1 MITPPCINITPPR
14 TARRKKRAMYSII
27 NKNSF
32 SVYRKSNR
40 RAFCRI
46 PPAYKIPFVLL
57 ISVQEGVLSAD
68 TNNNNPVIQP
78 YISTWP
84 G

>member
-46 PPAYKIPFVLL
+46 LPAFKIPVVLL
-57 ISVQEGVLSAD
+57 ISDFSESAGGSA
-68 TNNNNPVIQP
+68 QCR
-78 YISTWP
+78 YK
-84 G
+84 

>member
-57 ISVQEGVLSAD
+57 ISDFSESAGGSA
-68 TNNNNPVIQP
+68 QCR
-78 YISTWP
+78 YK
-84 G
+84 